1 MLYRR
6 QLYDLDK
13 LSFGGSHKEWRKC
26 ESVRELKIIYDM
38 KILNYMNC
46 IHDNK
51 INNIATRNLQ
61 HDILDSSKHTKN
73 INIHYSPILY
83 GCMKT
88 HRGKAKFKN
97 FIILL

>member
-1 MLYRR
+1 MS
-6 QLYDLDK
+6 LDD
-13 LSFGGSHKEWRKC
+13 SQKELRKC
-26 ESVRELKIIYDM
+26 VFESELKNMCDM
-38 KILNYMNC
+38 KSLNYMNC